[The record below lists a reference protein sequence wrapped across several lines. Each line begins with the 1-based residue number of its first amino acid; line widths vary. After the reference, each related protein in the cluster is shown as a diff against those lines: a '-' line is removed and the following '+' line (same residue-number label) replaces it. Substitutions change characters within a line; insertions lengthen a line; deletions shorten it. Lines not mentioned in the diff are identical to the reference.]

1 MKVPILN
8 PSAYAKFWLRPI
20 DEAIA
25 KTHLLRYCSAH
36 NFFFYIKT
44 TMTQENS
51 DFFTENY

>member
-51 DFFTENY
+51 DFFSEN